1 MQKACNNFRNR
12 EINTEEEGF
21 LRIRDTIIL
30 FSISNFT
37 RLFLL
42 PPDSWKNLETES
54 RRNFNTNSI
63 AAIKLIPR

>member
-42 PPDSWKNLETES
+42 PPRFLE
-54 RRNFNTNSI
+54 
-63 AAIKLIPR
+63 KLLGNGVEAKL

>member
-42 PPDSWKNLETES
+42 PPPPILGKTWKRSRGETL
-54 RRNFNTNSI
+54 TQ
-63 AAIKLIPR
+63 IP